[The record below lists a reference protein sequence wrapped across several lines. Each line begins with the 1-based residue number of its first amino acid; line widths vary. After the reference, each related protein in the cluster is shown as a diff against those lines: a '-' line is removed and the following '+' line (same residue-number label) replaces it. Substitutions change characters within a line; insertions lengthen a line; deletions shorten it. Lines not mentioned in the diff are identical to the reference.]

1 MKGFDLFL
9 IGLAIW
15 GINEIDKN
23 NARTPTASPVL
34 HIDFARIWKE
44 TLDEVFRKC
53 EPDLTNTIEAPLIQ
67 EPTALSVPPDNTAIE
82 ASKWLAL
89 IKHPVE
95 IVILGKK
102 GSGKSALGYRI
113 LEYFRWTSPVYVV
126 GLPADAHKF
135 LPDWIGV
142 KPALKEVPPDSIVMV
157 DESYIL
163 HHARS
168 SMTAQAKALS
178 EMLNLSR
185 QRNQTLVFV
194 SQESRQIDRNILS
207 SADVIIFKEP
217 GMLQPRFDRPELRD
231 IAREAKLAFTTVS
244 GDKRN
249 WSYVYSPNADYIGL
263 LENKVPTF
271 WNQKLSRAFA
281 CNTAQSSAKTPKKMT
296 REEKKQ
302 KAKEL
307 HEAGWPLSRIAK
319 YLGVGSKGTIFNW
332 IHDYPYKGE

>member
-1 MKGFDLFL
+1 MKGSDLFL

-15 GINEIDKN
+15 SIYEIDKN

-34 HIDFARIWKE
+34 HIDFDRICKE
-44 TLDEVFRKC
+44 ALDKVFRKC
-53 EPDLTNTIEAPLIQ
+53 EPVLTNTIEAPLIK

-89 IKHPVE
+89 IKHPVI

-113 LEYFRWTSPVYVV
+113 LEYFRWTLPVYVV

-135 LPDWIGV
+135 LADWIGV

-217 GMLQPRFDRPELRD
+217 GILQPRFDRPELRD
-231 IAREAKLAFTTVS
+231 IAREAKLAFATVS

-281 CNTAQSSAKTPKKMT
+281 CNTNQSSAKTPKNMTDGEKM
-296 REEKKQ
+296 Q

-307 HEAGWPLSRIAK
+307 NNEGWSQGKLANYFGI
-319 YLGVGSKGTIFNW
+319 SKGTIFNW
-332 IHDYPYKGE
+332 IHDYPYRSN

>member
-1 MKGFDLFL
+1 MKESGLFL
-9 IGLAIW
+9 LGLSILV
-15 GINEIDKN
+15 INEIDKN
-23 NARTPTASPVL
+23 NARTPTASPEL
-34 HIDFARIWKE
+34 YIELARIWKE
-44 TLDEVFRKC
+44 TFNEVIREY
-53 EPDLTNTIEAPLIQ
+53 EPVLTNTIEAPLIQ

-89 IKHPVE
+89 IQHPVV

-126 GLPADAHKF
+126 GLPADAHKY

-142 KPALKEVPPDSIVMV
+142 KPELREVPPDSIVMV

-194 SQESRQIDRNILS
+194 SQESRHIDRNILS

-249 WSYVYSPNADYIGL
+249 WSYVYSPSADYIGL

-281 CNTAQSSAKTPKKMT
+281 HNTGQSSAKKPKGMT
-296 REEKKQ
+296 LDEKILKT
-302 KAKEL
+302 KEL
-307 HEAGWPLSRIAK
+307 TAGGWSITKLAEYFGVSR
-319 YLGVGSKGTIFNW
+319 GTVYNW
-332 IHDYPYKGE
+332 IHGYPYKK

>member
-1 MKGFDLFL
+1 MKGSGLFL
-9 IGLAIW
+9 LGLSILV
-15 GINEIDKN
+15 INEIDKN
-23 NARTPTASPVL
+23 NARTPSASPEL
-34 HIDFARIWKE
+34 YIELARIWKE
-44 TLDEVFRKC
+44 TLNEVFK
-53 EPDLTNTIEAPLIQ
+53 EYKPVLTNTIEAPLIQ

-89 IKHPVE
+89 IQHPVV

-207 SADVIIFKEP
+207 AADVIVFKEP
-217 GMLQPRFDRPELRD
+217 GMLQSRFDRPELRD
-231 IAREAKLAFTTVS
+231 IAKEAKLAFTTVK
-244 GDKRN
+244 GDKRS
-249 WSYVYSPNADYIGL
+249 WSYVYAPTADYIGL
-263 LENKVPTF
+263 MENQVPTF

-281 CNTAQSSAKTPKKMT
+281 HNTGQSSAKTPKKIPI
-296 REEKKQ
+296 EEKILKT
-302 KAKEL
+302 KEL
-307 HEAGWPLSRIAK
+307 YASGWSITRIAE
-319 YLGVGSKGTIFNW
+319 YFGVSRGTVYNW
-332 IHDYPYKGE
+332 IHGYPYNK